1 MIWHIFKKDWKLTW
15 PLVAIV
21 IAIYG
26 LNTWIWLILGHFGEP
41 SHLRR
46 MASLLPILVY
56 LGMVVAIVAAIH
68 QDAIPGDRQD
78 WLTRP
83 IRRHH
88 LLLAKLL
95 FIALAV
101 LTPMFVIDVATTLMT
116 GFAATDAIRDSAG
129 RIAKLLCFVCL
140 PAAGFAAVTRSLIEL
155 IAGGFVAFIIP
166 TAIGILS
173 GAGGLTAR
181 PGVPFFVVS
190 FAWAIIFLLASA
202 AIFGI
207 QYGWRRTIP
216 ARVIM
221 MAAVLLFAM
230 AFYIPF
236 KPVFA
241 SLAWLWPNA
250 SVTVAL
256 IPERQR
262 NTNPSEQ
269 KLSPR
274 SNTEFEPRSNSEFE
288 GQIES
293 RLGLR
298 AISLPLRIA
307 GLPSNSFLALDRA
320 EVSVLGTDGKIL
332 YQNPWMIG
340 AGAVTPNN
348 GPMPS
353 ARLSTKIRQG
363 PDPLEDLY
371 ARQVILFPPKVYA
384 RLKDQRVQIEIDY
397 SLVRLTQQSTVTF
410 SAIGGDA
417 RPANGSWWCKTKVD
431 DDGDEILAGC
441 ITPDE
446 VAACISGVLENPK
459 NGQRN
464 PEAFGCSDYS
474 PIPGHAYPMALTQFG
489 IELKFRDLDGLAK
502 YPVDD
507 SQIDQARVLLTG
519 YAPVAYMTRHVVSPE
534 IRLSDWIVT
543 PEAKTSMSGSSVR
556 E

>member
-15 PLVAIV
+15 PLVAITV
-21 IAIYG
+21 AIYA

-46 MASLLPILVY
+46 MASALPILVY

-95 FIALAV
+95 FIALAI
-101 LTPMFVIDVATTLMT
+101 LTPMFVIDIATTLMT
-116 GFAATDAIRDSAG
+116 GFAVPDAIRDSAG

-140 PAAGFAAVTRSLIEL
+140 PAAGFAAVTRSLIQV
-155 IAGGFVAFIIP
+155 IAGGFLAFIIP
-166 TAIGILS
+166 TAIGFLS
-173 GAGGLTAR
+173 GPGGLTAR
-181 PGVPFFVVS
+181 PGVPFFMVS
-190 FAWAIIFLLASA
+190 LAWAVIILLTSA
-202 AIFGI
+202 VIFCV

-221 MAAVLLFAM
+221 MAAVLLFSM

-256 IPERQR
+256 SPERQR
-262 NTNPSEQ
+262 NTNPSGPE
-269 KLSPR
+269 LSPR
-274 SNTEFEPRSNSEFE
+274 SNPEFES
-288 GQIES
+288 QIES

-307 GLPSNSFLALDRA
+307 GLPSNAFLALDRA
-320 EVSVLGTDGKIL
+320 EVSILGTDGKVI

-340 AGAVTPNN
+340 AGAVTSGN
-348 GPMPS
+348 GPIPS
-353 ARLSTKIRQG
+353 ARLNTKIRQG
-363 PDPLEDLY
+363 EEPLEDLY
-371 ARQVILFPPKVYA
+371 AKQVILFPPKVYA
-384 RLKDQRVQIEIDY
+384 QLKDQHVRMEIDY
-397 SLVRLTQQSTVTF
+397 SFVLLGQQSTVTLP
-410 SAIGGDA
+410 AIGGDA

-431 DDGDEILAGC
+431 DDGDEIVAGC

-446 VAACISGVLENPK
+446 ALACISAVLENPK

-464 PEAFGCSDYS
+464 PESFNCDDYS
-474 PIPGHAYPMALTQFG
+474 PIPGHAYPMVLESFG
-489 IELKFRDLDGLAK
+489 AELKFRDFDGLAK
-502 YPVDD
+502 YPVGE

-519 YAPVAYMTRHVVSPE
+519 YTPVAYITRHIISPE
-534 IRLSDWIVT
+534 IRLSDWT
-543 PEAKTSMSGSSVR
+543 MTSDAKTSTSDSSVR